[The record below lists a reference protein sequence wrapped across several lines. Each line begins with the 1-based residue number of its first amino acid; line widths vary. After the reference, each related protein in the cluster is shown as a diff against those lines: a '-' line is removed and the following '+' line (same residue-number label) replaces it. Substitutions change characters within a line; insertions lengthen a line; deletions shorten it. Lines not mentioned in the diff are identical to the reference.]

1 MTIDLNQD
9 QKIKLKR
16 LFESKNYSKFEAQ
29 IERLGNFEDLP
40 IFLKMGYAGSKT
52 INSKSKKKDF
62 LKASIIF
69 EKIYSDDNKNLDAL
83 YNLILSSLKAEV
95 SIYVLKHLDN
105 FYKLNKKNPKIVE
118 GLARIHFQLANMDLS
133 VKYFSELVKLN
144 PIYTID
150 GGRLSYL
157 ASMNYPS
164 NIRQSDYFNECKIL
178 SNKFEEY
185 SSFPTYKIENNK
197 NQRLKIGFLSADFKD
212 HSVNYFLKDII
223 SKIDKKKFYLIG
235 LSNLDVSKHH
245 KIITK
250 YYQKSFDEWFDIFD
264 YSDKD
269 LIDFIRSLNIDI
281 LIDLN
286 GFTYGNRI
294 NVFAARSAKVQIGWC
309 GYNNS
314 LGIKNMDYLIADKN
328 LIKKEEQ
335 NLYSEKIIFFPKIW
349 NAMSK
354 PENLPDVNDLP
365 FKNDEKFKFG
375 SFNSFKKISS
385 DVIKVW
391 SKILKNSNCELYLKN
406 SSGYNK
412 ELYNN
417 LKKKFEQEKVDL
429 KNIFFLKR
437 SEKNEFM
444 KDYHKIDVALDTFPY
459 PGVTTSFQAYLMG
472 VPVLTMRGF
481 NFNSRCGESINI
493 NLGLNKFIAKNN
505 EDYFKKSIELQE
517 KKKLINLRSILR
529 KKVLNSPLFDTDNF
543 SKNLMAVFNKVAKS

>member
-197 NQRLKIGFLSADFKD
+197 NQKLKIGFLSADFKD

-365 FKNDEKFKFG
+365 FKNDKKFKFG

-505 EDYFKKSIELQE
+505 EDYFKKSIELQD
-517 KKKLINLRSILR
+517 KKKLIHLRSILR
-529 KKVLNSPLFDTDNF
+529 KKVLDSPLFDTDNF
-543 SKNLMAVFNKVAKS
+543 SKNLMAVFNKVVKS

>member
-105 FYKLNKKNPKIVE
+105 FYKLNKENPKIVE

-157 ASMNYPS
+157 ASMNYSS
-164 NIRQSDYFNECKIL
+164 NIRQSDYFNECKML
-178 SNKFEEY
+178 SHKFEEY
-185 SSFPTYKIENNK
+185 SSFPAYKIENIK
-197 NQRLKIGFLSADFKD
+197 NQKLKIGFLSADFKD

-412 ELYNN
+412 ELYDN

-437 SEKNEFM
+437 SEKNDFM

>member
-157 ASMNYPS
+157 ASMNYSS

-178 SNKFEEY
+178 SHKFEEY
-185 SSFPTYKIENNK
+185 SSFPAYKIENIK
-197 NQRLKIGFLSADFKD
+197 NQKLKIGFLSADFKD

-365 FKNDEKFKFG
+365 FKNHEKFKFG

>member
-105 FYKLNKKNPKIVE
+105 FYKLNKENPKIVE

-157 ASMNYPS
+157 ASMNYSS
-164 NIRQSDYFNECKIL
+164 NIRQSDYFNECKML
-178 SNKFEEY
+178 SHKFEEY
-185 SSFPTYKIENNK
+185 SSFPVYKIENIK
-197 NQRLKIGFLSADFKD
+197 NQKLKIGFLSADFKD

-412 ELYNN
+412 ELYDN

-517 KKKLINLRSILR
+517 KKRLIHLRSILR

>member
-157 ASMNYPS
+157 ASMNYSS

-178 SNKFEEY
+178 SHKFEEY
-185 SSFPTYKIENNK
+185 SSFPAYKIENIK
-197 NQRLKIGFLSADFKD
+197 NQKLKIGFLSADFKD

-365 FKNDEKFKFG
+365 FKNHEKFKFG

-412 ELYNN
+412 ELYDN

-505 EDYFKKSIELQE
+505 EDYFKKSIELQD
-517 KKKLINLRSILR
+517 KKKLIHLRSILR

>member
-105 FYKLNKKNPKIVE
+105 FYKLNKENPKIVE

-157 ASMNYPS
+157 ASMNYSS

-178 SNKFEEY
+178 SHKFEEY
-185 SSFPTYKIENNK
+185 SSFPAYKIENIK
-197 NQRLKIGFLSADFKD
+197 NQKLKIGFLSADFKD

-365 FKNDEKFKFG
+365 FKNNEKFKFG

-412 ELYNN
+412 ELYDN
-417 LKKKFEQEKVDL
+417 LKKKFEKEKVDL

>member
-412 ELYNN
+412 ELYDN
-417 LKKKFEQEKVDL
+417 LKKKFEKEKVDL

>member
-157 ASMNYPS
+157 ASMNYSS

-365 FKNDEKFKFG
+365 FKNHEKFKFG

-412 ELYNN
+412 ELYDN

>member
-105 FYKLNKKNPKIVE
+105 FYKLNKENPKIVE

-157 ASMNYPS
+157 ASMNYSS

-178 SNKFEEY
+178 SHKFEEY
-185 SSFPTYKIENNK
+185 SSFPAYKIENIK
-197 NQRLKIGFLSADFKD
+197 NQKLKIGFLSADFKD

-335 NLYSEKIIFFPKIW
+335 NLYGEKIIFFPKIW

-365 FKNDEKFKFG
+365 FKNNEKFKFG

-412 ELYNN
+412 ELYDN

-517 KKKLINLRSILR
+517 KKKLIHLRSILR
-529 KKVLNSPLFDTDNF
+529 KKVLDSPLFDTDNF
-543 SKNLMAVFNKVAKS
+543 SKNLMAVFNKVVKS

>member
-105 FYKLNKKNPKIVE
+105 FYKLNKENPKIVE

-157 ASMNYPS
+157 ASMNYSS

-178 SNKFEEY
+178 SHKFEEY
-185 SSFPTYKIENNK
+185 SSFPAYKIENIK
-197 NQRLKIGFLSADFKD
+197 NQKLKIGFLSADFKD

-365 FKNDEKFKFG
+365 FKNNEKFKFG

>member
-157 ASMNYPS
+157 ASMNYSS

-178 SNKFEEY
+178 SHKFEEY
-185 SSFPTYKIENNK
+185 SSFPAYKIENIK
-197 NQRLKIGFLSADFKD
+197 NQKLKIGFLSADFKD

-412 ELYNN
+412 ELYDN

>member
-105 FYKLNKKNPKIVE
+105 FYKLNKENPKIVE

>member
-105 FYKLNKKNPKIVE
+105 FYKLNKENPKIVE

-157 ASMNYPS
+157 ASMNYSS

-197 NQRLKIGFLSADFKD
+197 NQKLKIGFLSADFKD

-365 FKNDEKFKFG
+365 FKNNEKFKFG

-412 ELYNN
+412 ELYDN

>member
-105 FYKLNKKNPKIVE
+105 FYKLNKENPKIVE

-157 ASMNYPS
+157 ASMNYSS

-178 SNKFEEY
+178 SHKFEEY
-185 SSFPTYKIENNK
+185 SSFPAYKIENIK
-197 NQRLKIGFLSADFKD
+197 NQKLKIGFLSADFKD

-365 FKNDEKFKFG
+365 FKNNEKFKFG

-412 ELYNN
+412 ELYDN

>member
-105 FYKLNKKNPKIVE
+105 FYKLNKENPKIVE

-365 FKNDEKFKFG
+365 FKNNEKFKFG

-412 ELYNN
+412 ELYDN
-417 LKKKFEQEKVDL
+417 LKKKFEKEKVDL

>member
-105 FYKLNKKNPKIVE
+105 FYKLNKENPKIVE

-365 FKNDEKFKFG
+365 FKNNEKFKFG

-412 ELYNN
+412 ELYDN

>member
-105 FYKLNKKNPKIVE
+105 FYKLNKENPKIVE

-365 FKNDEKFKFG
+365 FKNHEKFKFG

-412 ELYNN
+412 ELYDN